1 MYRFAFF
8 FFLFLVLSTPL
19 WACEVTER
27 TGAPQVQVPGISICR
42 TGYELLYRPEYKT
55 AFWSAEHVTAD
66 EVKGKSERED
76 AFQSDPLIPDQLE
89 AQLSD
94 YAKSGYARGHL
105 APVGNFRDDP
115 KEAQESFYL
124 TNMVPQ
130 WQKCN
135 NAGVWS
141 QIERVVRDWAVH
153 YGELYVVTGPIY
165 QGEVKTIGRGVRV
178 PDQLFKV
185 VWNPQLNATV
195 GFVVPNLPLCKTKPR
210 DFMVSVEN
218 VEFLTGIKFFP
229 KVKAESLDRLWN

>member
-1 MYRFAFF
+1 MIRYFVFILFAFF
-8 FFLFLVLSTPL
+8 ATPL
-19 WACEVTER
+19 AACEITER

-55 AFWSAEHVTAD
+55 AFWAAEHMTAMA
-66 EVKGKSERED
+66 VRGKADRKD
-76 AFQSDPLIPDQLE
+76 DFQSDPLIPDHLE

-94 YAKSGYARGHL
+94 YYKSGYARGHL

-115 KEAQESFYL
+115 REAQESFYL

-130 WQKCN
+130 WQNCN

-141 QIERVVRDWAVH
+141 QIERIVRDWTLH

-165 QGEVKTIGRGVRV
+165 SGEIKTIGNGVRV
-178 PDQLFKV
+178 PDQLYKV
-185 VWNPQLNATV
+185 VWNPKTNTTV
-195 GFVVPNLPLCKTKPR
+195 GFVVPNVPVCKTKPR
-210 DFMVSVEN
+210 DFVVRIEQ

-229 KVKAESLDRLWN
+229 KVKPESTENLWQ